1 MASFSF
7 SASRPDPSSPARV
20 GRIVTPHGNIDTPAF
35 IVVGTQA
42 AVKSLQPHEV
52 AALGAQAVLCNTYH
66 LYLRPGPD
74 LVAELGGLH
83 GFMGWSGPMFT
94 DSGGYQVFS
103 LGFGKEHWIGKI
115 VGMFPDEDPRDRRR
129 PSPSA
134 SAQAKLSKV
143 DDDGVTFRS
152 HLDGSTHRLTPE
164 SSI

>member
-7 SASRPDPSSPARV
+7 SASRPDPASPARV
-20 GRIVTPHGNIDTPAF
+20 GQIVTPHGTIDTPAF

-83 GFMGWSGPMFT
+83 GFMGWSGPIFT
-94 DSGGYQVFS
+94 DSGGGYGVWF
-103 LGFGKEHWIGKI
+103 LFLVLDRGGEKI
-115 VGMFPDEDPRDRRR
+115 V
-129 PSPSA
+129 
-134 SAQAKLSKV
+134 
-143 DDDGVTFRS
+143 
-152 HLDGSTHRLTPE
+152 
-164 SSI
+164 